1 MLKSYQGQGYG
12 EKKLK
17 IGIPRGLTYY
27 TYYPFWHAFFEALG
41 VEVVLSDKTTKQI
54 VSDGSALVVTET
66 CLPVKVFLG
75 HVINLLNKGIDII
88 YCPSI
93 QSIEPKIYNCSKIRG
108 LPDLVRNV
116 IKRNYLL
123 IEPTFDMSE
132 KGQTFEECL
141 YQSVVPL
148 GIKDR
153 KKVKKA
159 TDKGWEAQHLY
170 EKMLHYGIEANKA
183 IEYAIKEKE
192 EFIQKNPLDESK
204 INIALI
210 SHGYNIFD
218 EHISMKVIQ
227 KLRKMGANVYF
238 AGELSKDECM
248 QGFKNLDTTLYWAN
262 EYEMSGAAGYYMND
276 AKIDGLITI
285 TSFGC
290 GPDSIMIER
299 MTRYSKQFKK
309 PLLNLT
315 IDEHTGEAGFI
326 TRLEAFTDMIFR
338 TKRVAKIKALKKQEM
353 VH

>member
-1 MLKSYQGQGYG
+1 MFG
-12 EKKLK
+12 LK
-17 IGIPRGLTYY
+17 IGIPRGLIYY
-27 TYYPFWHAFFEALG
+27 TYFPFWHAFFNALG

-66 CLPVKVFLG
+66 CLPVKVYLG
-75 HVINLLNKGIDII
+75 HVLNLLNKGIDII

-108 LPDLVRNV
+108 LPDLLRNV
-116 IKRNYLL
+116 VRRNYLL

-132 KGQTFEECL
+132 KGQTFEKCL
-141 YQSVVPL
+141 FESVHPL
-148 GIKDR
+148 GIKD
-153 KKVKKA
+153 KKKIKKA
-159 TDKGWEAQHLY
+159 AEKGWECQALY
-170 EKMLHYGIEANKA
+170 EKMLHYGIEAQRA
-183 IEYAIKEKE
+183 IQLAIQGKE
-192 EFIQKNPLDESK
+192 EFTQKNPLDPNK

-227 KLRKMGANVYF
+227 KIRKMGGNVYF
-238 AGELSKDECM
+238 AGELSKDEARE
-248 QGFKNLDTTLYWAN
+248 GFANLDTTLYWAN
-262 EYEMSGAAGYYMND
+262 EYEMTGAAGFYLND
-276 AKIDGLITI
+276 PKIDGVITI

-299 MTRYSKQFKK
+299 MTRYAKKFKK

-338 TKRVAKIKALKKQEM
+338 TKRAAKLALSKK
-353 VH
+353 

>member
-1 MLKSYQGQGYG
+1 
-12 EKKLK
+12 LK

-27 TYYPFWHAFFEALG
+27 TYYPFWHAFFTDLG
-41 VEVVLSDKTTKQI
+41 IEVVLSDKTTKKI

-66 CLPVKVFLG
+66 CLPVKVYIG
-75 HVINLLNKGIDII
+75 HVLNLIEKGVEVI
-88 YCPSI
+88 YCPSM

-116 IKRNYLL
+116 VRKNYLL

-132 KGQTFEECL
+132 KGQTFEDCL
-141 YQSVVPL
+141 FKSIEPL
-148 GIKDR
+148 GIKD
-153 KKVKKA
+153 KKKFKKA
-159 TDKGWEAQHLY
+159 VAKGWEIQHLY
-170 EKMLHYGIEANKA
+170 EKMLHYGIEAHKA
-183 IEYAIKEKE
+183 IAYAIDGKE
-192 EFIQKNPLDESK
+192 EFISKNPLDENK

-210 SHGYNIFD
+210 SHGYNIYD

-238 AGELSKDECM
+238 AGELSKEECFE
-248 QGFKNLDTTLYWAN
+248 GFKNLDTTLYWAN

-299 MTRYSKQFKK
+299 MTRYAKKFKK

-338 TKRVAKIKALKKQEM
+338 TKRVAKMRQRKNQQ
-353 VH
+353 

>member
-1 MLKSYQGQGYG
+1 
-12 EKKLK
+12 K
-17 IGIPRGLTYY
+17 IFI
-27 TYYPFWHAFFEALG
+27 
-41 VEVVLSDKTTKQI
+41 
-54 VSDGSALVVTET
+54 
-66 CLPVKVFLG
+66 G
-75 HVINLLNKGIDII
+75 HVLNLIDKGIEVI

-116 IKRNYLL
+116 VKRNYLL

-132 KGQTFEECL
+132 VGQTFEDCL
-141 YQSVVPL
+141 YQSIKPL
-148 GIKDR
+148 GIKD
-153 KKVKKA
+153 KKKFKKA
-159 TDKGWEAQHLY
+159 VAKGWEIQALY
-170 EKMLHYGIEANKA
+170 EKMLHYGLESQRA
-183 IEYAIKEKE
+183 IECAIQGRE
-192 EFIQKNPLDESK
+192 EFIEKNPLDESK

-218 EHISMKVIQ
+218 EQASMKVIQ

-238 AGELSKDECM
+238 AGELSKEEAK
-248 QGFKNLDTTLYWAN
+248 QGFENLDTGLYWAN
-262 EYEMSGAAGYYMND
+262 EYEMTGAAGFYMND
-276 AKIDGLITI
+276 PKIDGLISI

-299 MTRYSKQFKK
+299 MTRYAKTFKK

-338 TKRVAKIKALKKQEM
+338 TKRVKKMKMLAK
-353 VH
+353 